1 MELEHA
7 VENWASTL
15 MQKSFEVCHF
25 AQIQGVPSTHLF
37 DIGSCS
43 ETKSHQIGCRHLF
56 EGFGQSS
63 RICAQSSGTHSYVTS
78 TRSV

>member
-7 VENWASTL
+7 VESWASTL

-37 DIGSCS
+37 AIGSCS
-43 ETKSHQIGCRHLF
+43 ET
-56 EGFGQSS
+56 
-63 RICAQSSGTHSYVTS
+63 TSY
-78 TRSV
+78 